1 MTAGGTDR
9 RQLVTFVAAGER
21 FAADIFAVE
30 RVLRYEAPRHLPN
43 AATWLRGVIAHAGA
57 AVPVIDLRER
67 LGLASAPPTE
77 QSRILIVAVEGERV
91 GVVVDAVLAVLAV
104 DASEIEL
111 PPAIYRGLSKEFLE
125 GIVRRDDV
133 IHVVLAPARLLTNT
147 ERIEMEH
154 VMTTERRD
162 G

>member
-1 MTAGGTDR
+1 MTARGNDR
-9 RQLVTFVAAGER
+9 RQLVTFEAAGER

-30 RVLRYEAPRHLPN
+30 RVLRYHAPRHLPN
-43 AATWLRGVIAHAGA
+43 AAPWLRGVIAHAGA

-67 LGLASAPPTE
+67 LGLASSPPTE
-77 QSRILIVAVEGERV
+77 RSRILIIAVDGERV
-91 GVVVDAVLAVLAV
+91 GVVVDAVLTVLAV

-111 PPAIYRGLSKEFLE
+111 PPAIYRGLSREFLE
-125 GIVRRDDV
+125 GIVRQGDEL
-133 IHVVLAPARLLTNT
+133 HVVLAVARLLTNT
-147 ERIEMEH
+147 ERIEMER